1 MGIEREQVVYIAGA
15 SSRAKTAKGYIEYLS
30 PNTKVMAFFVSQ
42 EMDDNPTDIDGIP
55 VVSISNEEIEKN
67 GIDLRNP
74 VYIATRGVNH
84 AKLEAELRELGFID
98 VRPID
103 VHLDSYMRNEYVKRN
118 FAATGKSF
126 TLLENLSDGG
136 ARNASIMGKIY
147 VASSVNDSALR
158 DDYTLQI
165 NEEALQVG
173 VSMTEER
180 LPGIENLDNSG
191 KGTENISSLNSQFCE
206 LTGLYWIWKN
216 TTEDYV
222 GLAHYRRQFL
232 LPDNWIRLC
241 DANSIDVILPVPL
254 YVSPSVEQDY
264 RIRHVSEDWDVLMD
278 YFKNSLPDEY
288 EQALEFFSENL
299 YSPCNMLIARR
310 DVLNELC
317 QWLFSIVFTVYK
329 RIGDKTDAYQR
340 RYPGFMSERLISYF
354 FTTRRDRYKV
364 VYANK
369 NFLS

>member
-1 MGIEREQVVYIAGA
+1 MGIKRDRTVYIAGA

-30 PNTKVMAFFVSQ
+30 PNTGVKAFFVSK
-42 EMDDNPTDIDGIP
+42 EMEDNPADIEGIP
-55 VVSISNEEIEKN
+55 VVKIGEEAMAK
-67 GIDLRNP
+67 GIDVMAP

-84 AKLEAELRELGFID
+84 AKLEMELRAMGFTD

-103 VHLDSYMRNEYVKRN
+103 VLLDSYMRNEYVKRN
-118 FAATGKSF
+118 FAKTGRNFS
-126 TLLENLSDGG
+126 LIEELSDGG
-136 ARNASIMGKIY
+136 ARNATIMGKIY
-147 VASSVNDSALR
+147 VASSVHDSMLKEQYVMQA
-158 DDYTLQI
+158 

-180 LPGIENLDNSG
+180 LPGIEKLDNSG

-222 GLAHYRRQFL
+222 GLAHYRRHFL

-241 DANSIDVILPVPL
+241 DANNIDVILPVPL